1 MRQTTAPLMPAA
13 RTTAGW
19 YSPAAA
25 VLGLLACSAEAHA
38 IGEYDCITEPSQS
51 VDVRAAVTGLIT
63 RITVGRGDAVEAGQV
78 LVELDTGLE
87 EANVAL
93 ARFRATMQGAV
104 RAGESRREY
113 AEIKASRSSQLH
125 AERYVSA
132 ETRDEAL
139 TELRLA
145 EAELLEIRDNQRSAE
160 LEYDRA
166 REVLGQRIVRAP
178 MDGIVVERL
187 MHPGEL
193 ADNSDT
199 RRPILRL
206 ANISVLHVETL
217 LPLEAY
223 RAVRVGQEAMVVL
236 EDPVG
241 GSYAAVVT
249 VVDRVVDTAS
259 GTFGVRL
266 ELSNPDQ
273 EIPAGV
279 KCRVSFAEIGPEG
292 E

>member
-1 MRQTTAPLMPAA
+1 MKRSTG
-13 RTTAGW
+13 R
-19 YSPAAA
+19 SPATEPTWRGLCGLVAA
-25 VLGLLACSAEAHA
+25 VLGLSTGPAVHA
-38 IGEYDCITEPSQS
+38 AGEYDCITEPSQS
-51 VDVRAAVTGLIT
+51 VEVRAAVTGLIA
-63 RITVGRGDAVEAGQV
+63 RITVGRGDVVEAGQV
-78 LVELDTGLE
+78 LVALDTGLE

-93 ARFRATMQGAV
+93 ARFRATMEGAM

-113 AEIKASRSSQLH
+113 AELKASRSSQLH

-166 REVLGQRIVRAP
+166 RELLAQRIVRAP
-178 MDGIVVERL
+178 IEGIVVERL
-187 MHPGEL
+187 MQPGEL

-199 RRPILRL
+199 RRPILKL
-206 ANISVLHVETL
+206 ANISVLHVEAL

-223 RAVRVGQEAMVVL
+223 HAVQVGQAATVML
-236 EDPVG
+236 EEPVG
-241 GSYAAVVT
+241 GRHTATVT

-266 ELSNPDQ
+266 ELSNPDH

-279 KCRVSFAEIGPEG
+279 KCRVSFAATEPERP
-292 E
+292 